1 MDSLFD
7 SLIPL
12 LLILFYLFSGF
23 SRKKQKDTPPAKEP
37 SYPQPEDEPPTLREE
52 IRRRFEERAR
62 QLEEENEPPQPQE
75 LPFDEPVPVPF
86 AEEEETLLVQRERM
100 TELRRQV
107 AEIKSAKHPTAPPRS
122 RVPHSRNLAH
132 LRQRLRHPKAV
143 AEAIVLMEILGT
155 PVGLRKPHED
165 LRPQ

>member
-1 MDSLFD
+1 MNESQVVSATRQWVEEVVVGYNLCPF
-7 SLIPL
+7 
-12 LLILFYLFSGF
+12 
-23 SRKKQKDTPPAKEP
+23 AKRELVKNRVRFVV
-37 SYPQPEDEPPTLREE
+37 SEAENEDELLQALQSELQR
-52 IRRRFEERAR
+52 
-62 QLEEENEPPQPQE
+62 LEDE
-75 LPFDEPVPVPF
+75 LDVEDPF

-107 AEIKSAKHPTAPPRS
+107 AEIKSAKHPTDTPRS
-122 RVPHSRNLAH
+122 RAAHSRNLAH